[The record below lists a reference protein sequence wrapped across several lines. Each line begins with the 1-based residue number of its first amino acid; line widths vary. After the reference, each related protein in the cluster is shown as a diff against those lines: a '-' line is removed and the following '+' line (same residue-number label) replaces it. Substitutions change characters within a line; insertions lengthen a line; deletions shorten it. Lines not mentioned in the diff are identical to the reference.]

1 MKKVKHIAGVYD
13 EDEIENDSSVGFDY
27 SAFMSETGSAD
38 FHHNGP
44 DPGQVWVKVMKVI
57 LQNPHIERVNC
68 NRNSAITYFMRECK
82 VFLDESNV
90 DQVLDTYTQM
100 CNISVNTDSLATMAA
115 TLANGGICPTT
126 GRVCT
131 VFKI

>member
-1 MKKVKHIAGVYD
+1 
-13 EDEIENDSSVGFDY
+13 
-27 SAFMSETGSAD
+27 
-38 FHHNGP
+38 
-44 DPGQVWVKVMKVI
+44 
-57 LQNPHIERVNC
+57 
-68 NRNSAITYFMRECK
+68 MRECK

>member
-1 MKKVKHIAGVYD
+1 
-13 EDEIENDSSVGFDY
+13 
-27 SAFMSETGSAD
+27 
-38 FHHNGP
+38 
-44 DPGQVWVKVMKVI
+44 
-57 LQNPHIERVNC
+57 
-68 NRNSAITYFMRECK
+68 MRECK

-126 GRVCT
+126 GKSSAVDSSPNYFQASR
-131 VFKI
+131 F